1 MVSTSRFGVLLV
13 AAMATLLVAGCNKF
27 GGDAKQDPLQKLGL
41 TGPASGGRSSD
52 PAAAAATAP
61 AAAKAPVAAAGGVD
75 FGDDSSKFSKDG
87 ECDDKRFSGPGMTD
101 TPLLESDVRHD
112 ATDCRTAYDQ
122 HRLVMGNGNSSSS
135 GGGYADSGVN
145 HIMWGDDSSKFSKD
159 GECDDKRFSGAGM
172 TDTPLLDSDV
182 KHDATDCR
190 AAFSQGRLQ
199 LGGG

>member
-1 MVSTSRFGVLLV
+1 MVSAGKLY
-13 AAMATLLVAGCNKF
+13 LVAGAVFALILVGGCNK
-27 GGDAKQDPLQKLGL
+27 L
-41 TGPASGGRSSD
+41 TGGSNQDQQQKSALASPVSGGR
-52 PAAAAATAP
+52 TAP
-61 AAAKAPVAAAGGVD
+61 ASPAATTNMSGSVD
-75 FGDDSSKFSKDG
+75 FGDDASKFSKDG

-101 TPLLESDVRHD
+101 TPLLDSDVSHD
-112 ATDCRTAYDQ
+112 ASDCRTAYDQ
-122 HRLVMGNGNSSSS
+122 HRLTMATATPTSSVS
-135 GGGYADSGVN
+135 GYADSGIN
-145 HIMWGDDSSKFSKD
+145 HIMWGDDGSKFSKD

>member
-1 MVSTSRFGVLLV
+1 MVSTSRFGVLLG

-52 PAAAAATAP
+52 PAAAVTP
-61 AAAKAPVAAAGGVD
+61 PPVAAAGGVD

-122 HRLVMGNGNSSSS
+122 HRLVMGTTNAASS
-135 GGGYADSGVN
+135 GSGYADSGVN

-159 GECDDKRFSGAGM
+159 GECDDKRFTGAGM

-190 AAFSQGRLQ
+190 AAFGQGRLQ

>member
-1 MVSTSRFGVLLV
+1 MVSASRFGFLLG
-13 AAMATLLVAGCNKF
+13 AAMATLLLAGCNIL
-27 GGDAKQDPLQKLGL
+27 GGNKQDPQQKLSL
-41 TGPASGGRSSD
+41 TGPASGGRSTD
-52 PAAAAATAP
+52 PAATTTPVAAQAP
-61 AAAKAPVAAAGGVD
+61 AATAGGVD
-75 FGDDSSKFSKDG
+75 FGDDASKFSKDG

-101 TPLLESDVRHD
+101 TPLLDSDVRHD
-112 ATDCRTAYDQ
+112 ATDCRSAWDQ
-122 HRLVMGNGNSSSS
+122 HRLVMASGSASSS

-159 GECDDKRFSGAGM
+159 GECDDKRFTGPGM
-172 TDTPLLDSDV
+172 TDTPLLDSDI